1 MDEYQRSLEIEQ
13 LIEEIRLIVLQ
24 ITRRA
29 TTRQEAYRWGCRII
43 NIVRN
48 NLMFYFNEYNLK

>member
-29 TTRQEAYRWGCRII
+29 KTRQEAYRWACRII
-43 NIVRN
+43 SIVRN
-48 NLMFYFNEYNLK
+48 NLMFYYNEQN